1 MDRQNVAYPYNGM
14 CVCIC
19 VCVSRSV
26 VSKSLGPHGLQPARL
41 LDPWDSPG
49 KNTGV
54 GCHFLLQ
61 DTMEHYS
68 AIKMKEV
75 LLHATYCM
83 NLENFMVSEKRQSQG
98 PYHMIP
104 YYMNCLK
111 QATLQIQKV
120 DQWLPRTKGKGVG
133 ILVST
138 EFLLGVM
145 KCSKLDVMTGIQ
157 LCTMVL
163 KPLIFIFYA
172 NCMIYKLTQ

>member
-1 MDRQNVAYPYNGM
+1 MLPLPAPPDVQVPDSVT
-14 CVCIC
+14 C
-19 VCVSRSV
+19 SV
-26 VSKSLGPHGLQPARL
+26 VSNSLQPNVLWATKL

-75 LLHATYCM
+75 LLHATSCM

-111 QATLQIQKV
+111 QATL
-120 DQWLPRTKGKGVG
+120 
-133 ILVST
+133 
-138 EFLLGVM
+138 
-145 KCSKLDVMTGIQ
+145 
-157 LCTMVL
+157 
-163 KPLIFIFYA
+163 
-172 NCMIYKLTQ
+172 

>member
-1 MDRQNVAYPYNGM
+1 MD
-14 CVCIC
+14 CVYVHVC

-26 VSKSLGPHGLQPARL
+26 VSKSMGPHGLQPARL
-41 LDPWDSPG
+41 LYPWDSPG

-68 AIKMKEV
+68 SIKMKEV
-75 LLHATYCM
+75 LLHATTCM

-111 QATLQIQKV
+111 QATL
-120 DQWLPRTKGKGVG
+120 
-133 ILVST
+133 
-138 EFLLGVM
+138 
-145 KCSKLDVMTGIQ
+145 
-157 LCTMVL
+157 
-163 KPLIFIFYA
+163 
-172 NCMIYKLTQ
+172 